1 MSALKKNEKAY
12 KHSLFI
18 EHKHIKTIK
27 RGEVGALNLCQRN
40 QIENWIKMNNSASAI
55 VSPFIM
61 KLILHTLLSTKL
73 QPFLVKVTKFSGRFK
88 PVISGNLQTFN
99 GLCSFYEI
107 L

>member
-1 MSALKKNEKAY
+1 MSSLNNEETY
-12 KHSLFI
+12 RHSLFI
-18 EHKHIKTIK
+18 EHKHINTIK
-27 RGEVGALNLCQRN
+27 RGRGLDQCQRN

-73 QPFLVKVTKFSGRFK
+73 QPFLVKVTHLTGRFK
-88 PVISGNLQTFN
+88 TVTSENLKFFN
-99 GLCSFYEI
+99 GSCRFYGI